1 MSWILIASRTGARI
15 IEKQGRELSLV
26 QELSHARG
34 RLRDREVDSDRHG
47 RSSSRTGAASH
58 SFGQPESPHEHDAK
72 SFARELAGSLRQGRM
87 EGHYQRLVLIAEP
100 HFLGL
105 LRQAL
110 DDVTARLVA
119 ATVGKDLTHVDLRQ
133 LAPHLPELPQ
143 PLI

>member
-15 IEKQGRELSLV
+15 IERQGRELSLV

-47 RSSSRTGAASH
+47 RSSSRTGASH
-58 SFGQPESPHEHDAK
+58 AFGQPESPHEHDAK
-72 SFARELAGSLRQGRM
+72 AFARELAESLRQGRM
-87 EGHYQRLVLIAEP
+87 EGRYQRLVLIAEP

-110 DDVTARLVA
+110 DDVTGRLVA
-119 ATVGKDLTHVDLRQ
+119 ATVSKDLTHVELRQ
-133 LAPHLPELPQ
+133 LASHLPELPQ
-143 PLI
+143 VLI

>member
-26 QELSHARG
+26 QELTHARG
-34 RLRDREVDSDRHG
+34 RLRDRDVDSDRHG
-47 RSSSRTGAASH
+47 RSSSRSGASSH

-72 SFARELAGSLRQGRM
+72 GFARELAESLRQGRL

-105 LRQAL
+105 VKQAL
-110 DDVTARLVA
+110 DDVTGRLVA
-119 ATVGKDLTHVDLRQ
+119 ATVAKDLTHVELRQ

-143 PLI
+143 ALV